1 MDKKIKW
8 IHWLLLAVSHLLV
21 AAIAVF
27 GTVVYFLPRAG
38 SSALSGGNGKLYELQ
53 QILVDEYIGETD
65 AQYLED
71 SAAAAMVLAT
81 GDRWSYY
88 VPAAEMQAFQ
98 ETKDNSYVGIGVTIQ
113 VREDGDGFDVIKVE
127 PGGSAREAGI
137 LPGDRLIEVEGQP
150 IGPLGTAG
158 ARELIQGPVGTQVV
172 VTVLRD
178 GVRID
183 FTLTRRQI
191 LQQVASGH
199 MLRGNVGY
207 IRIYNF
213 NSRSCEETITI
224 IEKLRQQGA
233 TCLLFDVR
241 FNPGGYKDELVR
253 LLDYLLPEGDLFC
266 SEYNNG
272 ATYTDRSDADYL
284 DMPMAVL
291 MNSESYSAAEFFAAA
306 LEEYGAA
313 FTAGQ
318 PTTGKGYFQTTI
330 ELSDGSAV
338 NLSVGKYYTPKGVS
352 LAEVGGLV
360 PNVLVEV
367 DTDTANQIYS
377 ETLALEDDPQVQAA
391 VDKLL
396 GK

>member
-27 GTVVYFLPRAG
+27 GTVVYFLPRTG
-38 SSALSGGNGKLYELQ
+38 SSALSGGSGKLYELQ

-150 IGPLGTAG
+150 VGPLGTAG

-178 GVRID
+178 GARID

-191 LQQVASGH
+191 LQQVASGY

-233 TCLLFDVR
+233 TSLLFDVR

-330 ELSDGSAV
+330 GLSDGSAV

-367 DTDTANQIYS
+367 DMDTANQIYS

-391 VDKLL
+391 IDKLL